1 MLIVRIELGGGE
13 GGVIGQSSYRN
24 PGISSF
30 TSLPF
35 FFLLTDSGRDQTE
48 WYENVP

>member
-1 MLIVRIELGGGE
+1 MLIVRIELGGGG
-13 GGVIGQSSYRN
+13 GGVVGQSSYKN

-30 TSLPF
+30 TPLS
-35 FFLLTDSGRDQTE
+35 FFLLTDSGRDQTG